1 MKRAIRFKTTC
12 LVSAK
17 KPLLMKHL
25 LPFLLCYLLASTGCA
40 PRVVIEEKPGD
51 FNIEM
56 PTVGQAENDDAV
68 NFEVA
73 IGINANGDYE
83 FKNELIEQPELE
95 SYLAELTEEHETLT
109 LLIIKDDSAPYDR
122 LVKLMKIAT
131 KAGVETIRFE

>member
-1 MKRAIRFKTTC
+1 
-12 LVSAK
+12 
-17 KPLLMKHL
+17 MKHL
-25 LPFLLCYLLASTGCA
+25 LPLLLCYLLASAGCE
-40 PRVVIEEKPGD
+40 PRVVFEEKSGD

-56 PTVGQAENDDAV
+56 PAVDQAENNDAV

-83 FKNELIEQPELE
+83 FKNEPIEQPELE

-122 LVKLMKIAT
+122 LVKLMKTAT